1 MSTAAMPT
9 ENKQE
14 LSSLERA
21 AERID
26 KALAQID
33 SLNGEAKTK
42 ALELKNAVDE
52 FHALGL
58 RSIVRRLK
66 SDAEGKRL
74 LFELIDEPEVYALL
88 AMHKLL
94 RPDIA
99 TRVRQVIERI
109 RPFVQSQGGEAELV
123 EVTASTVSLRLS
135 GACNGC
141 SSTAGVL
148 RGEIEEAIR
157 ASVPEV
163 VEIKV
168 LAQEV
173 SAPLITIEALLG
185 SARKEKWTT
194 GPSLADVSE
203 EKPFRFDLGESSVLF
218 VRMAG
223 QIQAFENACA
233 HQGLP
238 LERGFFDTAS
248 GTITCPWHGFRFDCM
263 TGECLTAPQAQLKT
277 IPVRVVDGTIQV
289 RLP

>member
-1 MSTAAMPT
+1 MVNVVNTTRPRVP
-9 ENKQE
+9 
-14 LSSLERA
+14 L
-21 AERID
+21 RILVRVSPFD
-26 KALAQID
+26 LA
-33 SLNGEAKTK
+33 
-42 ALELKNAVDE
+42 
-52 FHALGL
+52 ALGERLVAYKVVILGAAKKEYWNALWRAGDLEAFAWVNRSEVNLAIDAL
-58 RSIVRRLK
+58 R
-66 SDAEGKRL
+66 
-74 LFELIDEPEVYALL
+74 
-88 AMHKLL
+88 
-94 RPDIA
+94 
-99 TRVRQVIERI
+99 
-109 RPFVQSQGGEAELV
+109 
-123 EVTASTVSLRLS
+123 
-135 GACNGC
+135 
-141 SSTAGVL
+141 
-148 RGEIEEAIR
+148 
-157 ASVPEV
+157 SVPEV
-163 VEIKV
+163 VEVKV